1 MSAAAAR
8 KALEARSLLDARRL
22 ECSDCGAAATANCGC
37 HAPYVPAGERA
48 AKAVAENPEKSDRAI
63 AAELGVSKDTIR
75 RARKSTGAHAPV
87 DEPRVGKDGK
97 KRRKIEEYEHGSA
110 PIGKFISKGS
120 MRQGDLYKDTPQSM
134 SRQSICH
141 V

>member
-1 MSAAAAR
+1 MKAEGLEEADRRR
-8 KALEARSLLDARRL
+8 KYQGSDEGKRQGTIVDLPFVFIVRAKKAPQEQDRCTCSRDGQNDEGCADRR
-22 ECSDCGAAATANCGC
+22 
-37 HAPYVPAGERA
+37 
-48 AKAVAENPEKSDRAI
+48 NPTDQA
-63 AAELGVSKDTIR
+63 D
-75 RARKSTGAHAPV
+75 
-87 DEPRVGKDGK
+87 GKDGK